1 MLTNKQLMDP
11 VIRVTVVDDHEIFR
25 NGLRMVINKMGY
37 AKVVAEAGDGED
49 FLRQL
54 PELETDI
61 VLMDIEMPGVN
72 GVEAT
77 KKALEVRPELK
88 IIALTMFKDD
98 AYIQSMIEA
107 GVKGFLIKNIR
118 KEVLERALQA
128 VFNGKT
134 YYSEELWDYFTR
146 TVVKEDKKDEK
157 PLAEDLAL
165 TRREIEVLQ
174 LMAEGLSNKEIAERL
189 FVSERTVVGH
199 KSNLM
204 SKTNTKNTVSLL
216 AYAIRN
222 GLIDI

>member
-1 MLTNKQLMDP
+1 VDP

-25 NGLRMVINKMGY
+25 SGLRMVINKMGY

-61 VLMDIEMPGVN
+61 VLMDIEMPILN

-77 KKALEVRPELK
+77 KKALEIKPDLK
-88 IIALTMFKDD
+88 VIALTMFKED

-128 VFNGKT
+128 VYHGKT
-134 YYSEELWDYFTR
+134 YFSEELWDYFTR
-146 TVVKEDKKDEK
+146 SIVKEEKKDER
-157 PLAEDLAL
+157 PLAESIGL
-165 TRREIEVLQ
+165 TRREHDVLC
-174 LMAEGLSNKEIAERL
+174 LMAEGLSNKEIADRL

-204 SKTNTKNTVSLL
+204 AKTNTKNTVSLL
-216 AYAIRN
+216 AYALRN

>member
-1 MLTNKQLMDP
+1 MDP

-37 AKVVAEAGDGED
+37 AKVIAEATDGAD

-54 PELETDI
+54 PHLETDI
-61 VLMDIEMPGVN
+61 VLMDIEMPVLN
-72 GVEAT
+72 GIEAT
-77 KKALEVRPELK
+77 RKALEFAPDLK
-88 IIALTMFKDD
+88 VIALTMFKDD

-134 YYSEELWDYFTR
+134 YFSEELWDYFTR
-146 TVVKEDKKDEK
+146 SLVKDSNKDEK
-157 PLAEDLAL
+157 KPTETLAL
-165 TRREIEVLQ
+165 TRRELEVLT
-174 LMAEGLSNKEIAERL
+174 LLAEGLTNKEIAERL

-216 AYAIRN
+216 AYAIRK

>member
-1 MLTNKQLMDP
+1 MDP

-25 NGLRMVINKMGY
+25 SGLRMVINKMGY

-61 VLMDIEMPGVN
+61 VLMDIEMPILN

-77 KKALEVRPELK
+77 KKALEIKPDLK
-88 IIALTMFKDD
+88 VIALTMFKED

-128 VFNGKT
+128 VYHGKT
-134 YYSEELWDYFTR
+134 YFSEELWDYFTR
-146 TVVKEDKKDEK
+146 SIVKEEKKDER
-157 PLAEDLAL
+157 PLAESIGL
-165 TRREIEVLQ
+165 TRREHDVLC
-174 LMAEGLSNKEIAERL
+174 LMAEGLSNKEIADRL

-204 SKTNTKNTVSLL
+204 AKTNTKNTVSLL
-216 AYAIRN
+216 AYALRN